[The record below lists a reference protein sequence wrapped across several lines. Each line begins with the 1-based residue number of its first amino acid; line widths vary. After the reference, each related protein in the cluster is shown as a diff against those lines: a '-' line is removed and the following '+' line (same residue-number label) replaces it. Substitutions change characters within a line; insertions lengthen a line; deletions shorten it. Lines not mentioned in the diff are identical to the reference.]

1 MCSNLYILHLQ
12 DIFDHQCVDK
22 HKRCIRVDFHCCI
35 ILHVYAQEICMHRF
49 DRGDV
54 LKAACKLESWTP
66 LNLPF
71 NSTFHTLPLFYLH
84 MWIYIHTWKLCDSG
98 NQPFF
103 LYLTCAYSNFFLSTH
118 IPTSLSCTAMCIHRR
133 GHFPWRA
140 DTNPCGPSNSHFGAS
155 IVRWASYYKK
165 CPYEAG
171 TLSGRYSREV
181 VFFDLLK
188 SYLSLQLGHYC
199 NDK

>member
-1 MCSNLYILHLQ
+1 MCMKFTCVDLIEVMYGRPRVNLKVEPHSTFLSTLLSIHCLYFSYIHMNFIYTHESYVTVKSTFLSLSNL
-12 DIFDHQCVDK
+12 C
-22 HKRCIRVDFHCCI
+22 
-35 ILHVYAQEICMHRF
+35 
-49 DRGDV
+49 
-54 LKAACKLESWTP
+54 
-66 LNLPF
+66 
-71 NSTFHTLPLFYLH
+71 LF
-84 MWIYIHTWKLCDSG
+84 K
-98 NQPFF
+98 FF
-103 LYLTCAYSNFFLSTH
+103 FSTH

-188 SYLSLQLGHYC
+188 RYLSLQLGHYC

>member
-1 MCSNLYILHLQ
+1 MWQWKSTFLPLSNLCL
-12 DIFDHQCVDK
+12 FK
-22 HKRCIRVDFHCCI
+22 F
-35 ILHVYAQEICMHRF
+35 F
-49 DRGDV
+49 
-54 LKAACKLESWTP
+54 
-66 LNLPF
+66 F
-71 NSTFHTLPLFYLH
+71 ST
-84 MWIYIHTWKLCDSG
+84 
-98 NQPFF
+98 N
-103 LYLTCAYSNFFLSTH
+103 

-181 VFFDLLK
+181 VFFDPLK
-188 SYLSLQLGHYC
+188 RYLSLQLGHYC
-199 NDK
+199 NDKWCRSTSVGSALSFVVRCPAFAILVASKKAQKNRKESKMSSYTVISLIVPPFWTFKSYSIKPTHSNLQPSPPPNFHDLFC

>member
-1 MCSNLYILHLQ
+1 MCMRM
-12 DIFDHQCVDK
+12 K
-22 HKRCIRVDFHCCI
+22 
-35 ILHVYAQEICMHRF
+35 F

-54 LKAACKLESWTP
+54 WKASCKLESWTP

-71 NSTFHTLPLFYLH
+71 KSTFYTLPLFYLH
-84 MWIYIHTWKLCDSG
+84 TWILHSG

-103 LYLTCAYSNFFLSTH
+103 LYLTFACSNFCFSTH
-118 IPTSLSCTAMCIHRR
+118 IPTSLSCTAVCIHRR

-165 CPYEAG
+165 CPNEAG

-188 SYLSLQLGHYC
+188 RYLSLQLGHYC

>member
-1 MCSNLYILHLQ
+1 MCMK
-12 DIFDHQCVDK
+12 FTCVDLIEVMYG
-22 HKRCIRVDFHCCI
+22 RPCVN
-35 ILHVYAQEICMHRF
+35 
-49 DRGDV
+49 
-54 LKAACKLESWTP
+54 LKVEP
-66 LNLPF
+66 H
-71 NSTFHTLPLFYLH
+71 STFLSTLLSIHCLYFSY
-84 MWIYIHTWKLCDSG
+84 IREFYIHTWKLCDSG

-103 LYLTCAYSNFFLSTH
+103 LCLTFAYSIFFFSTH

-188 SYLSLQLGHYC
+188 GYLSLQLGHYC

>member
-1 MCSNLYILHLQ
+1 MEG
-12 DIFDHQCVDK
+12 
-22 HKRCIRVDFHCCI
+22 
-35 ILHVYAQEICMHRF
+35 HV
-49 DRGDV
+49 
-54 LKAACKLESWTP
+54 L
-66 LNLPF
+66 
-71 NSTFHTLPLFYLH
+71 
-84 MWIYIHTWKLCDSG
+84 TWKL
-98 NQPFF
+98 NPTQPSFQLYFPYIASILVTYIWILYTHMKVMWQWKSTFLPLSNLCLFKFF
-103 LYLTCAYSNFFLSTH
+103 FSTH

-188 SYLSLQLGHYC
+188 GYLSLQLGHYC

>member
-1 MCSNLYILHLQ
+1 MGVNIG
-12 DIFDHQCVDK
+12 
-22 HKRCIRVDFHCCI
+22 
-35 ILHVYAQEICMHRF
+35 
-49 DRGDV
+49 RGDV
-54 LKAACKLESWTP
+54 WKVGVNVKVEP
-66 LNLPF
+66 H
-71 NSTFHTLPLFYLH
+71 STFLSTLLVPNIASILFTC
-84 MWIYIHTWKLCDSG
+84 MNFMRIHTWKLCDNG

-181 VFFDLLK
+181 VFFDPLK
-188 SYLSLQLGHYC
+188 RYLSLQLGHYC

>member
-1 MCSNLYILHLQ
+1 MCMCMK
-12 DIFDHQCVDK
+12 FTCVDLIEVMYG
-22 HKRCIRVDFHCCI
+22 RPRV
-35 ILHVYAQEICMHRF
+35 
-49 DRGDV
+49 
-54 LKAACKLESWTP
+54 
-66 LNLPF
+66 NLQVEPH
-71 NSTFHTLPLFYLH
+71 STFLSTLLSIHCLYFSYIREFY
-84 MWIYIHTWKLCDSG
+84 IRTWKSCDSG
-98 NQPFF
+98 NQPF
-103 LYLTCAYSNFFLSTH
+103 LIYLTCAYSNFFFSTH

-188 SYLSLQLGHYC
+188 GYLSLQLGHYC